1 MSGLITIFQTI
12 FYVLALCFCIGTF
25 IWLIKDVK
33 LYRKE
38 VEHIASKSKH
48 ELLAIKIMSDEMCI
62 GQTEK
67 VLDNFYYVKFLQ
79 KELAEARKQF
89 KKSAFKITKSFI
101 KHHKRIMNT
110 K

>member
-1 MSGLITIFQTI
+1 MELYNKKNSMKHFT
-12 FYVLALCFCIGTF
+12 VKE
-25 IWLIKDVK
+25 IKIIEEK
-33 LYRKE
+33 NNMLRKE